1 MNSKDSINTLVFD
14 WDGTLVDSAELGL
27 RAFQRTFADLSVPFP
42 LEVYEQS
49 YSPNWYL
56 TYEALGLDRD
66 KWAVADKLWLDHY
79 GDQKAQLIGGARE
92 TLVELNSRG
101 YRLGV
106 VTSGSQSRVVR
117 EIEGGELHEIFDV
130 VICNEQ
136 IVHKKPHPEGL
147 EKALLKLSCTCNE
160 AAYIGDAVDDIE
172 MGRNAGVFTVGVR
185 SNYPGNSRLQGS
197 APNLYLES
205 LSGLLEH
212 FDRK

>member
-56 TYEALGLDRD
+56 TYEALGLARD
-66 KWAVADKLWLDHY
+66 KWATADKLWLDHY
-79 GDQKAQLIGGARE
+79 GDQSAQLIEGARE

-106 VTSGSQSRVVR
+106 VTSGSESRVAR
-117 EIEGGELHEIFDV
+117 EIEGGALREIFDV
-130 VICNEQ
+130 VICNEH
-136 IVHKKPHPEGL
+136 IVNKKPHPEGL
-147 EKALLKLSCTCNE
+147 EKALHKLSCTGDA

-185 SNYPGNSRLQGS
+185 SNYPGNSRLQQA

-212 FDRK
+212 FNSK